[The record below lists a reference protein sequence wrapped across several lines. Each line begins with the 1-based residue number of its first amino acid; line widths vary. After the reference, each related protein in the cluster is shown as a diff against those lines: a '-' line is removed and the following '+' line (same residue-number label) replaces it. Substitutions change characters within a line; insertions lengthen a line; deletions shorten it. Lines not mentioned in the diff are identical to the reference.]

1 MRVEARSGGSEDAST
16 ETVSPDYFDLV
27 GARLS
32 AGRFFTERDDAVAV
46 ISEGFRRRL
55 FGNGPGIGE
64 AIKINAVPATVIGVV
79 ADGFEGLQLDET
91 TDIIVPFAVIRAATG
106 EASTPSRSRVV
117 VGRLAS
123 GVSIATARAELLTRR
138 PSIQSATLPAALTEA
153 EREGSRGRSRPII
166 TTRAPTASRHLM
178 ERC

>member
-32 AGRFFTERDDAVAV
+32 AGRFFTETDDAVAV

-79 ADGFEGLQLDET
+79 ADGFDGLQLDET
-91 TDIIVPFAVIRAATG
+91 TDIIVPFAVRRAATG
-106 EASTPSRSRVV
+106 EASKPFRSRVV
-117 VGRLAS
+117 VGRLFS
-123 GVSIATARAELLTRR
+123 RR
-138 PSIQSATLPAALTEA
+138 
-153 EREGSRGRSRPII
+153 RCRP
-166 TTRAPTASRHLM
+166 R
-178 ERC
+178 

>member
-1 MRVEARSGGSEDAST
+1 MCSGGGLMRVEGRSGGSEDAST

-32 AGRFFTERDDAVAV
+32 AGRFFTETDDAVAV
-46 ISEGFRRRL
+46 ISEDFRRRL

-79 ADGFEGLQLDET
+79 AADGFDGLQLDET
-91 TDIIVPFAVIRAATG
+91 TDIIVPFAVIRAAPG
-106 EASTPSRSRVV
+106 EASAPSRSRVV

-123 GVSIATARAELLTRR
+123 GVSIDTARAQLLTRW
-138 PSIQSATLPAALTEA
+138 PSLQPATPPAPLTGA
-153 EREGSRGRSRPII
+153 QREELRRQRL
-166 TTRAPTASRHLM
+166 H
-178 ERC
+178 

>member
-1 MRVEARSGGSEDAST
+1 MCSGGGLMRVEGRSGGSEDAST
-16 ETVSPDYFDLV
+16 ESVSRDYFDLV

-32 AGRFFTERDDAVAV
+32 AGRFFTDTDDAVAV

-79 ADGFEGLQLDET
+79 ADGFAGLQLDET
-91 TDIIVPFAVIRAATG
+91 TDIIVPFAVIRAGTG

-117 VGRLAS
+117 LGRLAS
-123 GVSIATARAELLTRR
+123 GVSIR
-138 PSIQSATLPAALTEA
+138 PAPPQPLPP
-153 EREGSRGRSRPII
+153 GPPI
-166 TTRAPTASRHLM
+166 PP
-178 ERC
+178 